1 MKFTLKNKKQN
12 NNNKKQPEKCIDFQ
26 TCTLILHPFI
36 LLGDSDG
43 YQHGLS
49 VAAGAWD
56 SGHLSLDTQ
65 SSTTINTRNAFCLL
79 KLEHCA

>member
-26 TCTLILHPFI
+26 TCTLILHLFI

-49 VAAGAWD
+49 VAAGA
-56 SGHLSLDTQ
+56 
-65 SSTTINTRNAFCLL
+65 
-79 KLEHCA
+79 